1 VGPIAIIVLPVSL
14 STVLNDSSEPVESHG
29 TRIFLKV
36 DEFLNEVKVEVHQK
50 RPEKIL
56 MSEDGRRLYV
66 GNLDKNCH
74 KDEVEELFV
83 RFGKIESLWLAKQPS
98 GFGFVVC
105 CMITAF

>member
-1 VGPIAIIVLPVSL
+1 
-14 STVLNDSSEPVESHG
+14 
-29 TRIFLKV
+29 
-36 DEFLNEVKVEVHQK
+36 
-50 RPEKIL
+50 
-56 MSEDGRRLYV
+56 MSEDGRRIYV

-105 CMITAF
+105 STITAFFYPFRFLKPPSKLRTLFAK